1 MGKRLYALC
10 LFISMGISNVFA
22 EYDGRWYSVE
32 DHQSSS
38 SSGFGSVI
46 MFVIGAICAFF
57 LIGSIIKD
65 KDRANDEKGCLT
77 IFFVAILIIAFLCLL
92 SQCK

>member
-1 MGKRLYALC
+1 MKRKICSLC
-10 LFISMGISNVFA
+10 TFILMSISKVFA

-32 DHQSSS
+32 DHHSSS

-92 SQCK
+92 NQCK